1 VSEFIGDT
9 RDKHGFTVRPAIT
22 DEECILKCLY
32 NSIYI
37 YMCGMDKKQIIRL
50 IQERGGKVV

>member
-1 VSEFIGDT
+1 MSEFIGDT
-9 RDKHGFTVRPAIT
+9 KDKHGFTVRPAIT

-32 NSIYI
+32 NNI
-37 YMCGMDKKQIIRL
+37 YMCGMDKKQIVRL

>member
-32 NSIYI
+32 NNIN
-37 YMCGMDKKQIIRL
+37 MCGMDKKQIIRL

>member
-32 NSIYI
+32 NNINMY
-37 YMCGMDKKQIIRL
+37 GMDKKQIIRL